1 MSLFRCFEKVNLEW
15 KGKEVADI
23 GSGAGF
29 PGVPLK
35 IYLRDIKLYL
45 VEAVAKKCSFLEYLK
60 VKLGEDYE
68 VICER
73 AENLTKSFDVV
84 TARALGEFEEIHSL
98 LEKLSKGYVFVM
110 KGREIK
116 KEWLEELGYSLC
128 ELRFNL
134 MPKTYVLWK
143 VKS

>member
-1 MSLFRCFEKVNLEW
+1 MDW
-15 KGKEVADI
+15 KGKEFADI

-35 IYLRDIKLYL
+35 IYLGDIKLFL
-45 VEAVAKKCSFLEYLK
+45 IEAVAKKCSFLEYLK
-60 VKLGEDYE
+60 VKLHEDYE

-73 AENLTKSFDVV
+73 AENLNRNFDVV
-84 TARALGEFEEIHSL
+84 IARALGEFEDIYEL
-98 LEKLSKGYVFVM
+98 LEKLSRRYVFVM

-116 KEWLEELGYSLC
+116 KEWIEGLGYNLC
-128 ELRFNL
+128 ELKLSF
-134 MPKTYVLWK
+134 MPRTYVLWK